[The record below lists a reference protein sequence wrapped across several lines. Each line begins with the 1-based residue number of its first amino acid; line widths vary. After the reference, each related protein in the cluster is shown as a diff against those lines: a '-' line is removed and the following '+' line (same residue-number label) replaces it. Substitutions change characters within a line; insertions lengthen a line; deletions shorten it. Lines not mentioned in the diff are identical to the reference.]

1 MIQIPTD
8 LLMTNSRI
16 VCQCVDID
24 ECANGDSCG
33 PGAVCRNIEGAYE
46 CSCPP
51 GFEGDP
57 RVGCHDHDECAR
69 ASCGRGALCENLPG
83 AYRCLCPLGFKG
95 DPDVQCEGKFFLM
108 R

>member
-1 MIQIPTD
+1 
-8 LLMTNSRI
+8 MTNSRI